1 MHTLFPATLLI
12 LAALTAPAV
21 QAGASATTRIGNV
34 TLAVLDLTPQDGS
47 NPGFTRDSF
56 DSRLL
61 VYADTRNTGGDV
73 DRHQVAPVP
82 HAAGVA
88 QLAPGP
94 ADVRA
99 TTSGAIGDVV
109 AHSAASTGLG
119 LDNIAS
125 AESEQRLW
133 LTLAPHTL
141 LTVAG
146 NVFTEASRTLA
157 PGQGYRVFTWASV
170 DITDTDQVTT
180 SYLSRESSLI
190 WGEATTLAR
199 NDEFF
204 TLAYANPGDTDL
216 AISLNFLAYN
226 DITATAVPEPAT
238 WATLLAGLVLAGAAA
253 CRSRTTRCGKF
264 LAQAAT

>member
-12 LAALTAPAV
+12 LAALTAPAAL
-21 QAGASATTRIGNV
+21 AGASATTRIGNV
-34 TLAVLDLTPQDGS
+34 TLAALDLTPQDGS
-47 NPGFTRDSF
+47 TAGFTLDSF

-61 VYADTRNTGGDV
+61 VYADTRNTGGSFNRD
-73 DRHQVAPVP
+73 QVAPAP
-82 HAAGVA
+82 HAAGLA
-88 QLAPGP
+88 QLGSGP
-94 ADVRA
+94 AQVRA
-99 TTSGAIGDVV
+99 TTSGAIGDV
-109 AHSAASTGLG
+109 AAYSTTSTGLG

-133 LTLAPHTL
+133 LTVAPHTL

-157 PGQGYRVFTWASV
+157 PGQGYRVFTWAAV

-180 SYLSRESSLI
+180 SHLTRESPLI
-190 WGEATTLAR
+190 WGEPTTLAR

-204 TLAYANPGDTDL
+204 TLAYANPGNTSL

-226 DITATAVPEPAT
+226 DITVTAVPEPAT
-238 WATLLAGLVLAGAAA
+238 WAMLAGGLMLIGCVAVRRRARE
-253 CRSRTTRCGKF
+253 CWP
-264 LAQAAT
+264 

>member
-1 MHTLFPATLLI
+1 MHTLFPATLLM
-12 LAALTAPAV
+12 LAVLTAPAV

-47 NPGFTRDSF
+47 SAGFTLDTF

-61 VYADTRNTGGDV
+61 VYADTRNTGGGI
-73 DRHQVAPVP
+73 DRSQVAPAP

-88 QLAPGP
+88 QLGPGP
-94 ADVRA
+94 ADARA
-99 TTSGAIGDVV
+99 TTSGAIGDVA
-109 AHSAASTGLG
+109 AHSATMPHLG
-119 LDNIAS
+119 RDNIVS

-146 NVFTEASRTLA
+146 NVFTEASRTLGA
-157 PGQGYRVFTWASV
+157 GEGYRVFTWAAV
-170 DITDTDQVTT
+170 DITDSDQITT
-180 SYLSRESSLI
+180 SYLSRESPLI

-204 TLAYANPGDTDL
+204 TLAYANPGNTDL

-226 DITATAVPEPAT
+226 DITVTAVPEPAT
-238 WATLLAGLVLAGAAA
+238 WATLAGGLMLIGCLAVRRRARE
-253 CRSRTTRCGKF
+253 CWP
-264 LAQAAT
+264 

>member
-1 MHTLFPATLLI
+1 MHTRFPAALLI
-12 LAALTAPAV
+12 LAALAAPAV

-47 NPGFTRDSF
+47 SASFTLDSF

-61 VYADTRNTGGDV
+61 VYADTRNTGGSLVRDE
-73 DRHQVAPVP
+73 VAPVA

-88 QLAPGP
+88 QLGTGP
-94 ADVRA
+94 AQARA
-99 TTSGAIGDVV
+99 ATSGAIGDVA
-109 AHSAASTGLG
+109 AHSEASAGLG
-119 LDNIAS
+119 RDNLAS

-146 NVFTEASRTLA
+146 NVFTEASRTLG
-157 PGQGYRVFTWASV
+157 PGQGYRVFTWAAV

-180 SYLSRESSLI
+180 SYLSRESALI

-199 NDEFF
+199 NDEYF
-204 TLAYANPGDTDL
+204 TLAYANPGNTAM
-216 AISLNFLAYN
+216 AISLNFLAYA
-226 DITATAVPEPAT
+226 DVTVTAVPEPAT
-238 WATLLAGLVLAGAAA
+238 WATLLAGLALAGAAA
-253 CRSRTTRCGKF
+253 RRSRTRRAGK
-264 LAQAAT
+264 LPALTAI